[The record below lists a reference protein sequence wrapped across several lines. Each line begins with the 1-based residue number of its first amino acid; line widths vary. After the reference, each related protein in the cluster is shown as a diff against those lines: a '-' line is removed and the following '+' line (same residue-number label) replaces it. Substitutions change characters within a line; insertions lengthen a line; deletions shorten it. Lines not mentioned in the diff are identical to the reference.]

1 MALKT
6 VTKLF
11 GVDDAKLFPII
22 EDSETQF
29 SCADGIDLPGV
40 RQISLTYEIEEKS
53 LTGDEKVLDI
63 SNKIKSVTFNME
75 YAKLSLEVLA
85 QLTGGKYSTSTTD
98 DGEIGTFT
106 FGGGDLPNYFQ
117 LKAQILDTSNDGG
130 DVHFCIYKAKATAI
144 PLNGV
149 QDDFATL
156 TFDGKGVYT
165 EHEFGS
171 VDNKQTRLIDIE
183 IHSKAKMLTATTDV
197 KESA

>member
-11 GVDDAKLFPII
+11 GVDDAKLFPVT
-22 EDSETQF
+22 EDSEDRF
-29 SCADGIDLPGV
+29 LCGDGIDLPGV

-63 SNKIKSVTFNME
+63 SNKIKSVTFNIE

-85 QLTGGKYSTSTTD
+85 QLTGGSYSTSGSGDNET
-98 DGEIGTFT
+98 GVFS
-106 FGGGDLPNYFQ
+106 FGGGNLSDYFQ

-165 EHEFGS
+165 EHEFGDS
-171 VDNKQTRLIDIE
+171 NSKQTKLIDIE
-183 IHSKAKMLTATTDV
+183 IHSKAKELGATVDAV
-197 KESA
+197 SL

>member
-11 GVDDAKLFPII
+11 GVDDAKLFPVT
-22 EDSETQF
+22 EDSETKF
-29 SCADGIDLPGV
+29 TCGDGIDLPGV
-40 RQISLTYEIEEKS
+40 RQISVTYEMEEKS
-53 LTGDEKVLDI
+53 LTGDEKVLEV

-75 YAKLSLEVLA
+75 YAKLSLEILA
-85 QLTGGKYSTSTTD
+85 QLTGGSYTKTGSD
-98 DGEIGTFT
+98 DDEVGTFS

-130 DVHFCIYKAKATAI
+130 DVHFCIYKATAI
-144 PLNGV
+144 PINGV

-165 EHEFGS
+165 EHEFGVEGS
-171 VDNKQTRLIDIE
+171 KQTKLIDIE
-183 IHSKAKMLTATTDV
+183 IHSKAKDLTATVD
-197 KESA
+197 AGA

>member
-11 GVDDAKLFPII
+11 GVDDAKLFPVT

-29 SCADGIDLPGV
+29 TCGEGIDLPGV

-53 LTGDEKVLDI
+53 LTGDEKVLEV

-85 QLTGGKYSTSTTD
+85 QLTGGTYTTTGSGD
-98 DGEIGTFT
+98 SETGVFT

-117 LKAQILDTSNDGG
+117 LKAQILDTSNEGG

-165 EHEFGS
+165 EHEFGEEGS
-171 VDNKQTRLIDIE
+171 KQTKLIDIE
-183 IHSKAKMLTATTDV
+183 IHSKAKDLAATVDV
-197 KESA
+197 SSS

>member
-11 GVDDAKLFPII
+11 GVDDAKLFPVT

-29 SCADGIDLPGV
+29 TCGEGIDLPGV

-53 LTGDEKVLDI
+53 LTGDEKVLEV

-85 QLTGGKYSTSTTD
+85 QLTGGTYTTTGSGD
-98 DGEIGTFT
+98 SETGVFT

-165 EHEFGS
+165 EHEFGEEGS
-171 VDNKQTRLIDIE
+171 KQTKLIDIE
-183 IHSKAKMLTATTDV
+183 IHSKAKDLAATVDV
-197 KESA
+197 SSS

>member
-11 GVDDAKLFPII
+11 GVDDAKLFPVT
-22 EDSETQF
+22 EDSETKF
-29 SCADGIDLPGV
+29 TCGDGIDLPGV
-40 RQISLTYEIEEKS
+40 RQISVTYEMEEKS
-53 LTGDEKVLDI
+53 LTGDEKVLEV

-75 YAKLSLEVLA
+75 YAKLSLEILA
-85 QLTGGKYSTSTTD
+85 QLTGGSYTKTGSD
-98 DGEIGTFT
+98 DDEVGTFS

-130 DVHFCIYKAKATAI
+130 DVHFCIYKAKAAI
-144 PLNGV
+144 PINGV

-165 EHEFGS
+165 EHEFGVEGS
-171 VDNKQTRLIDIE
+171 KQTKLIDIE
-183 IHSKAKMLTATTDV
+183 IHSKAKDLTATVD
-197 KESA
+197 AGA

>member
-22 EDSETQF
+22 EDSETKF
-29 SCADGIDLPGV
+29 TCAGGIDLPGV

-53 LTGDEKVLDI
+53 LTGDEKVLEI
-63 SNKIKSVTFNME
+63 SNKIKSVTFNIE

-85 QLTGGKYSTSTTD
+85 QLTGGTYAKTGQD
-98 DGEIGTFT
+98 ENEECTFT

-130 DVHFCIYKAKATAI
+130 DVHFCVYKAKATAI

-156 TFDGKGVYT
+156 TFDGRGVFT
-165 EHEFGS
+165 EHEFGIEGS
-171 VDNKQTRLIDIE
+171 KQTKLIDIE
-183 IHSKAKMLTATTDV
+183 IHSKAKDLTVTVD
-197 KESA
+197 ESAV

>member
-11 GVDDAKLFPII
+11 GVDDAKLFPVT

-29 SCADGIDLPGV
+29 TCGTGIDLPGV

-53 LTGDEKVLDI
+53 LTGDEKVLDV
-63 SNKIKSVTFNME
+63 SNKIKSVSFNME

-85 QLTGGKYSTSTTD
+85 QLTGGSYSTSGSD
-98 DGEIGTFT
+98 DAETATFS

-117 LKAQILDTSNDGG
+117 LKAQILDTNNEGG

-156 TFDGKGVYT
+156 TFDGRGVYT
-165 EHEFGS
+165 EHEFGEEGS
-171 VDNKQTRLIDIE
+171 KQTKLIDIE
-183 IHSKAKMLTATTDV
+183 IHAKAKDLTATVDAV
-197 KESA
+197 S

>member
-1 MALKT
+1 MALTT

-11 GVDDAKLFPII
+11 GVDDAKLFPVT
-22 EDSETQF
+22 EDSEDKFTCG
-29 SCADGIDLPGV
+29 SGIDLPGV

-53 LTGDEKVLDI
+53 LTGDEKVLEI
-63 SNKIKSVTFNME
+63 SNKIKSLSFNIE

-85 QLTGGKYSTSTTD
+85 QLTGGSFTKSGTD
-98 DGEIGTFT
+98 DTEVGTFS
-106 FGGGDLPNYFQ
+106 FGGGNLPNYFQ

-165 EHEFGS
+165 EHEFGEEG
-171 VDNKQTRLIDIE
+171 NKQTKLIDIE
-183 IHSKAKMLTATTDV
+183 IHAKAKELSATT
-197 KESA
+197 ETSA

>member
-11 GVDDAKLFPII
+11 GVDDAKLFPVT
-22 EDSETQF
+22 EDSETKF
-29 SCADGIDLPGV
+29 TCGEGIDLPGV
-40 RQISLTYEIEEKS
+40 RQISLTYEMEEKS
-53 LTGDEKVLDI
+53 LTGDEKVLEI

-85 QLTGGKYSTSTTD
+85 QLTGGTYTTT
-98 DGEIGTFT
+98 GEGDNAVGSFS

-130 DVHFCIYKAKATAI
+130 DVHFCVYKAKATAI
-144 PLNGV
+144 PINGV

-165 EHEFGS
+165 EHEFGVEGS
-171 VDNKQTRLIDIE
+171 KQTKLIDIE
-183 IHSKAKMLTATTDV
+183 IHSKAKDLAATVDV
-197 KESA
+197 PAV

>member
-11 GVDDAKLFPII
+11 GVDDAKLFPIL

-29 SCADGIDLPGV
+29 VCGEGIDLPGV

-53 LTGDEKVLDI
+53 LTGDEKVLEI

-85 QLTGGKYSTSTTD
+85 QLTGGSYSKT
-98 DGEIGTFT
+98 GEGEAEVGTFS

-165 EHEFGS
+165 EHEFGKDVS
-171 VDNKQTRLIDIE
+171 KQTKLIDIE
-183 IHSKAKMLTATTDV
+183 IHSKAVELNSTQDV
-197 KESA
+197 VQN

>member
-11 GVDDAKLFPII
+11 GVDDAKLFPVT
-22 EDSETQF
+22 EDSEAQF
-29 SCADGIDLPGV
+29 VCGEGIDLPGV

-53 LTGDEKVLDI
+53 LTGDEKVLEI

-75 YAKLSLEVLA
+75 YAKLSLEILA
-85 QLTGGKYSTSTTD
+85 QLTGGTYTTTGED
-98 DGEIGTFT
+98 DSAVGSYT

-144 PLNGV
+144 PINGV
-149 QDDFATL
+149 QNDFATL

-165 EHEFGS
+165 EHEFGVEGS
-171 VDNKQTRLIDIE
+171 KQTKLMDIE
-183 IHSKAKMLTATTDV
+183 IHAKAKDLTATQDV
-197 KESA
+197 SV

>member
-1 MALKT
+1 MALTT

-11 GVDDAKLFPII
+11 GVDDAKLFPVT
-22 EDSETQF
+22 EDSEDKFTCG
-29 SCADGIDLPGV
+29 SGIDLPGV

-53 LTGDEKVLDI
+53 LTGDEKVLEI
-63 SNKIKSVTFNME
+63 SNKIKSVSFNIE

-85 QLTGGKYSTSTTD
+85 QLTGGSFTKSGTD
-98 DGEIGTFT
+98 DTEVGTFS
-106 FGGGDLPNYFQ
+106 FGGGNLPNYFQ

-165 EHEFGS
+165 EHEFGEEG
-171 VDNKQTRLIDIE
+171 NKQTKLIDIE
-183 IHSKAKMLTATTDV
+183 IHAKAKELSATT
-197 KESA
+197 ETSA

>member
-11 GVDDAKLFPII
+11 GVDDAKLFPVT
-22 EDSETQF
+22 EDSETKF
-29 SCADGIDLPGV
+29 TCGDGIDLPGV
-40 RQISLTYEIEEKS
+40 RQISVTYEMEEKS
-53 LTGDEKVLDI
+53 LTGDEKVLEV

-75 YAKLSLEVLA
+75 YAKLSLEILA
-85 QLTGGKYSTSTTD
+85 QLTGGSYTKTGSGD
-98 DGEIGTFT
+98 DEVGTFS

-144 PLNGV
+144 PINGV

-165 EHEFGS
+165 EHEFGAEGS
-171 VDNKQTRLIDIE
+171 KQTKLIDIE
-183 IHSKAKMLTATTDV
+183 IHSKAKDLTATVD
-197 KESA
+197 AGA

>member
-11 GVDDAKLFPII
+11 GVDDAKLFPIT
-22 EDSETQF
+22 EDSAENFT
-29 SCADGIDLPGV
+29 CGAGIDLPGV

-53 LTGDEKVLDI
+53 LKGDEKVLEI
-63 SNKIKSVTFNME
+63 SNKILSVTFNIE

-85 QLTGGKYSTSTTD
+85 QLTGGSFEKTGSD
-98 DGEIGTFT
+98 DTEAGIFS

-117 LKAQILDTSNDGG
+117 LKAQILDTNNEGG

-165 EHEFGS
+165 EHEFGEEG
-171 VDNKQTRLIDIE
+171 NKQTKLLDIE
-183 IHSKAKMLTATTDV
+183 IHAKAKDLAATV
-197 KESA
+197 SA

>member
-11 GVDDAKLFPII
+11 GVDDAKLFPVT

-29 SCADGIDLPGV
+29 TCGTGIDLPGV

-53 LTGDEKVLDI
+53 LTGDEKVLDV
-63 SNKIKSVTFNME
+63 SNKIKSVSFNME

-85 QLTGGKYSTSTTD
+85 QLTGGSYSTSGSD
-98 DGEIGTFT
+98 DAETATFS

-117 LKAQILDTSNDGG
+117 LKAQILDTNNEGG

-156 TFDGKGVYT
+156 IFDGRGVYT
-165 EHEFGS
+165 EHEFGEEGS
-171 VDNKQTRLIDIE
+171 KQTKLIDIE
-183 IHSKAKMLTATTDV
+183 IHAKAKDLTATVDAV
-197 KESA
+197 S

>member
-11 GVDDAKLFPII
+11 GVDDAKLFPIT
-22 EDSETQF
+22 EDSEEQF
-29 SCADGIDLPGV
+29 VCAEGIDLPGV
-40 RQISLTYEIEEKS
+40 RQISLTYEMEEKS
-53 LTGDEKVLDI
+53 LTGDEKVLEI

-85 QLTGGKYSTSTTD
+85 QLTGGRYSKT
-98 DGEIGTFT
+98 GEGDTEVGTFS

-165 EHEFGS
+165 EHEFGIEG
-171 VDNKQTRLIDIE
+171 NKQTKLIDIE
-183 IHSKAKMLTATTDV
+183 IHSKAQELVATVDV
-197 KESA
+197 V

>member
-11 GVDDAKLFPII
+11 GVDDAKIFPIT
-22 EDSETQF
+22 EDSETAF
-29 SCADGIDLPGV
+29 TCSEGIDLPGV

-53 LTGDEKVLDI
+53 LTGDEKVLEV
-63 SNKIKSVTFNME
+63 SNKIKSITFNME

-85 QLTGGKYSTSTTD
+85 QLTGGTYSTKED
-98 DGEIGTFT
+98 NDEENGIFT

-144 PLNGV
+144 PINGV

-171 VDNKQTRLIDIE
+171 GENKQTKLIDIE
-183 IHSKAKMLTATTDV
+183 IHSKTKNLAATVDTG
-197 KESA
+197 A

>member
-11 GVDDAKLFPII
+11 GVDDAKLFPIT
-22 EDSETQF
+22 EDS
-29 SCADGIDLPGV
+29 ADKFTCGSAIDLPGV

-53 LTGDEKVLDI
+53 LTGDEKVLEV
-63 SNKIKSVTFNME
+63 SNKIKSVAFNME

-85 QLTGGKYSTSTTD
+85 QLTGGSYSTSGSD
-98 DGEIGTFT
+98 DAETGTFS

-117 LKAQILDTSNDGG
+117 LKAQILDTSNEGG

-156 TFDGKGVYT
+156 TFDGRGVYT
-165 EHEFGS
+165 EHEFGDS
-171 VDNKQTRLIDIE
+171 TNKQTKLIDIE
-183 IHSKAKMLTATTDV
+183 IHAKAQDLSATTHTA
-197 KESA
+197 SA

>member
-11 GVDDAKLFPII
+11 GVDDAKLFPVT

-29 SCADGIDLPGV
+29 TCGTGIDLPGV

-53 LTGDEKVLDI
+53 LTGDEKVLDV
-63 SNKIKSVTFNME
+63 SNKIKSVSFNIE

-85 QLTGGKYSTSTTD
+85 QLTGGSYSTSGSD
-98 DGEIGTFT
+98 DTETAVFS

-117 LKAQILDTSNDGG
+117 LKAQILDTNNDGG

-156 TFDGKGVYT
+156 TFDGRGVYT
-165 EHEFGS
+165 EHEFGEEGS
-171 VDNKQTRLIDIE
+171 KQTKLIDIE
-183 IHSKAKMLTATTDV
+183 IHAKAKDLAATVDTA
-197 KESA
+197 A

>member
-11 GVDDAKLFPII
+11 GVDDAKLFPVT
-22 EDSETQF
+22 EDSETKF
-29 SCADGIDLPGV
+29 TCGDGIDLPGV
-40 RQISLTYEIEEKS
+40 RQISVTYEMEEKS
-53 LTGDEKVLDI
+53 LTGDEKVLEV

-75 YAKLSLEVLA
+75 YAKNTLEILA
-85 QLTGGKYSTSTTD
+85 QLTGGSYTKTGSD
-98 DGEIGTFT
+98 DDEVGTFS

-117 LKAQILDTSNDGG
+117 LKAQILDTSNDCG

-144 PLNGV
+144 PINGV

-165 EHEFGS
+165 EHEFGVEGS
-171 VDNKQTRLIDIE
+171 KQTKLIDIE
-183 IHSKAKMLTATTDV
+183 IHSKAKDLTATVD
-197 KESA
+197 AGA

>member
-11 GVDDAKLFPII
+11 GVDDAKLFPVT
-22 EDSETQF
+22 EDSEAQF
-29 SCADGIDLPGV
+29 VCGEGIDLPGV

-53 LTGDEKVLDI
+53 LTGDEKVLEV

-85 QLTGGKYSTSTTD
+85 QLTGGTYTTTGED
-98 DGEIGTFT
+98 DSAVGSYT

-144 PLNGV
+144 PINGV
-149 QDDFATL
+149 QNDFATL

-165 EHEFGS
+165 EHEFGEEG
-171 VDNKQTRLIDIE
+171 NKQTKLMDIE
-183 IHSKAKMLTATTDV
+183 IHAKAKDLTATQDV
-197 KESA
+197 SV

>member
-11 GVDDAKLFPII
+11 GVDDAKLFPVT
-22 EDSETQF
+22 EDSEAQF
-29 SCADGIDLPGV
+29 VCGEGIDLPGV

-53 LTGDEKVLDI
+53 LTGDEKVLEI

-85 QLTGGKYSTSTTD
+85 QLTGGTYKTTGED
-98 DGEIGTFT
+98 DSAVGSYT

-144 PLNGV
+144 PINGV
-149 QDDFATL
+149 QNDFATL

-165 EHEFGS
+165 EHEFGEEG
-171 VDNKQTRLIDIE
+171 NKQTKLMDIE
-183 IHSKAKMLTATTDV
+183 IHAKAKDLTATQDV
-197 KESA
+197 SV

>member
-11 GVDDAKLFPII
+11 GVDDAKLFPVT
-22 EDSETQF
+22 EDSTENFT
-29 SCADGIDLPGV
+29 CGTGIDLPGV
-40 RQISLTYEIEEKS
+40 RQISITYEIEEKE
-53 LTGDEKVLDI
+53 LTGDEKVLEV
-63 SNKIKSVTFNME
+63 SNKIKSITFNME

-85 QLTGGKYSTSTTD
+85 QLTGGTYSTSGSGDTEK
-98 DGEIGTFT
+98 GVFS

-144 PLNGV
+144 PINGV

-165 EHEFGS
+165 EHEFGEEGS
-171 VDNKQTRLIDIE
+171 KQTKLIDIE
-183 IHSKAKMLTATTDV
+183 IHAKAQSLSATTEQSV
-197 KESA
+197 A

>member
-11 GVDDAKLFPII
+11 GVDDAKLFPVT
-22 EDSETQF
+22 EDSETKF
-29 SCADGIDLPGV
+29 TCGEGIDLPGV
-40 RQISLTYEIEEKS
+40 RQISLTYEMEEKS
-53 LTGDEKVLDI
+53 LTGDEKVLEI

-85 QLTGGKYSTSTTD
+85 QLTGGTYTTT
-98 DGEIGTFT
+98 GEGENAVGSFS

-130 DVHFCIYKAKATAI
+130 DVHFCVYKAKATAI
-144 PLNGV
+144 PINGV

-165 EHEFGS
+165 EHEFG
-171 VDNKQTRLIDIE
+171 VDSSKQTKLIDIE
-183 IHSKAKMLTATTDV
+183 IHSKAKDLAATVDV
-197 KESA
+197 PAV

>member
-11 GVDDAKLFPII
+11 GVDDAKLFPVT
-22 EDSETQF
+22 EDSQEQF
-29 SCADGIDLPGV
+29 TCGSGIDLPGV

-53 LTGDEKVLDI
+53 LTGDEKVLDV

-75 YAKLSLEVLA
+75 YARLSLEVLA
-85 QLTGGKYSTSTTD
+85 QLTGGSYKTSGSGD
-98 DGEIGTFT
+98 DEVGTFS

-130 DVHFCIYKAKATAI
+130 DVHFCVYKAKATAI

-165 EHEFGS
+165 EHEFGPEGS
-171 VDNKQTRLIDIE
+171 KQTKLLDIE
-183 IHSKAKMLTATTDV
+183 IHSKSKDLSATVDEKV
-197 KESA
+197 SA

>member
-11 GVDDAKLFPII
+11 GVDDAKLFPVT
-22 EDSETQF
+22 EDSESKFT
-29 SCADGIDLPGV
+29 CGTGIDLPGV

-53 LTGDEKVLDI
+53 LTGDEKVLDV

-85 QLTGGKYSTSTTD
+85 QLTGGTYSISGQD
-98 DGEIGTFT
+98 DTEVGTFT

-130 DVHFCIYKAKATAI
+130 DIHFCIYKAKATAI
-144 PLNGV
+144 PINGV
-149 QDDFATL
+149 QNDFATL
-156 TFDGKGVYT
+156 TFDGRGVYT
-165 EHEFGS
+165 EHEFGAEG
-171 VDNKQTRLIDIE
+171 NKQTKLMDIE
-183 IHSKAKMLTATTDV
+183 IHAKAQDLATTHDTGSV
-197 KESA
+197 

>member
-11 GVDDAKLFPII
+11 GVDDAKLFPVT

-29 SCADGIDLPGV
+29 TCGTGIDLPGV

-53 LTGDEKVLDI
+53 LTGDEKVLDV
-63 SNKIKSVTFNME
+63 SNKIKSVSFNME

-85 QLTGGKYSTSTTD
+85 QLTGGSYSTSGSD
-98 DGEIGTFT
+98 DAETATFS

-117 LKAQILDTSNDGG
+117 LKAQILDTNNECG

-156 TFDGKGVYT
+156 TFDGRGVYT
-165 EHEFGS
+165 EHEFGEEGS
-171 VDNKQTRLIDIE
+171 KQTKLIDIE
-183 IHSKAKMLTATTDV
+183 IHAKAKDLTATVDAA
-197 KESA
+197 S